1 MKPVLRLLAGAAFT
15 IALAIGPGI
24 SAALAE
30 VVYNRG
36 AAADPETLDPHKTS
50 TTYEADI
57 MRDLFEGL
65 VMPDSKANL
74 IPGAAESWTVSPDGL
89 VYTFK
94 MRADGKWS
102 NGDPVTADDFVYSM
116 RRMVSKDLAAE
127 YASIL
132 YPIKNA
138 EEVNAGTLAPEEMG
152 VKAIDPM
159 TLEITLKGPTPY
171 FLQMLTH
178 QAAYPVHKGSIE
190 KFGADFVKPGN
201 LVSNGPYVLKEFT
214 PNAKVQIVKNPNFH
228 DAANVQI
235 DVVNYIPTED
245 RSAAIKRYEAG
256 EFDSYGD
263 LPTEQ
268 LADLKAKFG
277 DQIRVA
283 PYLGTYYYA
292 IKTDKKPWDNP
303 ELRRALSMA
312 IDRDFLAEK
321 IWANSMIPAYSFV
334 PPGMAGYTPAT
345 ADYANMSQL
354 DREDAAK
361 AILEKLGYT
370 PATPLKLEIRYNTS
384 ENHKNTAVAI
394 QDMLKPLGVEVTM
407 LNTDTKTHYGHL
419 KQKGDFDLARAAWIA
434 DYQDA
439 QNFLFLAESNNGNNY
454 SQYNNPEYDALM
466 NKAAVTADA
475 AERSKLLTQ
484 AEAIFMRDTANIPLL
499 FYSFHNIVSPKLT
512 GWDDNIMDQHP
523 TRFISKQM

>member
-1 MKPVLRLLAGAAFT
+1 MKRGFHMVAGAAFSLT
-15 IALAIGPGI
+15 LAIASGLMIGVSP
-24 SAALAE
+24 ALAE
-30 VVYNRG
+30 IVYNRG

-74 IPGAAESWTVSPDGL
+74 IPGAAESWTISPDGL

-138 EEVNAGTLAPEEMG
+138 EEVNGGKVAPEEMG
-152 VKAIDPM
+152 VKALDPM

-201 LVSNGPYVLKEFT
+201 LVSNGPYMLTEFT

-228 DAANVQI
+228 DAANVKI

-245 RSAAIKRYEAG
+245 RSAAIKRFEAG

-303 ELRRALSMA
+303 ELRKALSMA

-334 PPGMAGYTPAT
+334 PPGMAGYTPAV
-345 ADYANMSQL
+345 ADYA
-354 DREDAAK
+354 DACRSSTARMQAR
-361 AILEKLGYT
+361 AILEEARLH
-370 PATPLKLEIRYNTS
+370 ARHQSAQARDPLQHVGEPQ
-384 ENHKNTAVAI
+384 EHGGG
-394 QDMLKPLGVEVTM
+394 DP
-407 LNTDTKTHYGHL
+407 GHA
-419 KQKGDFDLARAAWIA
+419 QAAQCRS
-434 DYQDA
+434 DDA
-439 QNFLFLAESNNGNNY
+439 QHRHQDPLRPPEAEGRFRPGPCRRGLPITRMRRTSCSWPRSNNGNNY
-454 SQYNNPEYDALM
+454 SQLQR
-466 NKAAVTADA
+466 T
-475 AERSKLLTQ
+475 RST
-484 AEAIFMRDTANIPLL
+484 
-499 FYSFHNIVSPKLT
+499 
-512 GWDDNIMDQHP
+512 
-523 TRFISKQM
+523 TR

>member
-1 MKPVLRLLAGAAFT
+1 MASIVKTLAAGAL
-15 IALAIGPGI
+15 ALMLGL
-24 SAALAE
+24 SAASAE

-36 AAADPETLDPHKTS
+36 TAADPETLDPHKTS

-57 MRDLFEGL
+57 MRDLFDGL

-74 IPGAAESWTVSPDGL
+74 IPGAAESWTISPDGL

-94 MRADGKWS
+94 MRKDGKWS

-116 RRMVSKDLAAE
+116 RRMVSKDLGAE

-138 EEVNAGTLAPEEMG
+138 EEVNSGKVPPEEMG
-152 VKAIDPM
+152 VKALDPM

-171 FLQMLTH
+171 FLQMLSH
-178 QAAYPVHKGSIE
+178 QAAYPVHKGSID

-201 LVSNGPYVLKEFT
+201 LVSNGAYMLKEFT
-214 PNAKVQIVKNPNFH
+214 PNSRVQIVKNPNFH
-228 DAANVQI
+228 DAANVKI

-245 RSAAIKRYEAG
+245 RAAAMKRYEAG
-256 EFDSYGD
+256 EFDSYND

-268 LADLKAKFG
+268 LNDLRAKFG
-277 DQIRVA
+277 AQVRVA

-292 IKTDKKPWDNP
+292 FKTDKKPWDNA
-303 ELRRALSMA
+303 ELRRAISMA

-321 IWANSMIPAYSFV
+321 IWSNSMIPAYSFV
-334 PPGMAGYTPAT
+334 PPGIAGYTPAV
-345 ADYANMSQL
+345 ADYATMSQL

-361 AILEKLGYT
+361 AILEKLGYG
-370 PATPLKLEIRYNTS
+370 PSNPLKMEIRFNTS

-394 QDMLKPLGVEVTM
+394 QDQLKPLGIEVTM
-407 LNTDTKTHYGHL
+407 VNTDTKTHYGLL
-419 KQKGDFDLARAAWIA
+419 KEKGDFDIARAAWIA

-454 SQYNNPEYDALM
+454 AQYKNAEYDGLM
-466 NKAAVTADA
+466 EKAAVTADP
-475 AERSKLLTQ
+475 AERGKLLTA
-484 AEAIFMRDTANIPLL
+484 AEAIFMRDTANVPLL
-499 FYSFHNIVSPKLT
+499 FYSFHNIVSPKLS
-512 GWDDNIMDQHP
+512 GFDDNVMDQHP
-523 TRFISKQM
+523 TRFISKAM

>member
-1 MKPVLRLLAGAAFT
+1 MRLWARAVAAATLALVMGA
-15 IALAIGPGI
+15 
-24 SAALAE
+24 SAASAE

-65 VMPDSKANL
+65 VMPDTKANL
-74 IPGAAESWTVSPDGL
+74 IPGAAESWTISPDGL

-94 MRADGKWS
+94 MRAGAKWS
-102 NGDPVTADDFVYSM
+102 NGDPVTAEDFVYSM
-116 RRMVSKDLAAE
+116 RRMVSKDLGAE

-138 EEVNAGTLAPEEMG
+138 EEVNSGAAAPETMG
-152 VKAIDPM
+152 VKAIDAG

-171 FLQMLTH
+171 FLEMLTH
-178 QAAYPVHKGSIE
+178 QAAYPVNKASID

-201 LVSNGPYVLKEFT
+201 LVSNGAYMLKEFT
-214 PNAKVQIVKNPNFH
+214 PNSRVQIVKNPNFH
-228 DAANVQI
+228 DAANVKI

-245 RSAAIKRYEAG
+245 RAAAMKRFEAG
-256 EFDSYGD
+256 EFDSYND

-268 LADLKAKFG
+268 LKDLKAKFG
-277 DQIRVA
+277 DQVRVA

-292 IKTDKKPWDNP
+292 VKTDKKPWDNP

-321 IWANSMIPAYSFV
+321 IWSNSMIPAYSFV

-345 ADYANMSQL
+345 ADYATMSQI

-361 AILEKLGYT
+361 AIFEKLGYS
-370 PATPLKLEIRYNTS
+370 AANPLKLAIRYNTS

-394 QDMLKPLGVEVTM
+394 QDMLKPLGVEVSM
-407 LNTDTKTHYGHL
+407 VNTDTKTHYAHL
-419 KQKGDFDLARAAWIA
+419 KQKGDYDVARAAWIA

-454 SQYNNPEYDALM
+454 SQYKSPDYDALM
-466 NKAAVTADA
+466 SKAAVTADA

-484 AEAIFMRDTANIPLL
+484 AEAIFMSDTANIPLL
-499 FYSFHNIVSPKLT
+499 FYSFHNIVSPKLK
-512 GWDDNIMDQHP
+512 GFDDNVMDQHP
-523 TRFISKQM
+523 TRFISKEM